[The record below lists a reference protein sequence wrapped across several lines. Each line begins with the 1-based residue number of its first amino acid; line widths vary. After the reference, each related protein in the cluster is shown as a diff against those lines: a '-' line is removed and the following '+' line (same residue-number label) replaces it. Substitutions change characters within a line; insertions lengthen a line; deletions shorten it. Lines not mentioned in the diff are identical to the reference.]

1 VKIKILKTSVRLY
14 TMDSPWK
21 VYIDLN
27 KQCRD
32 CIEESKTLDGILF
45 NGWLY
50 TLYLALRML
59 PPSPPSTQPFA
70 EIECYR
76 GVTGYHDNPSLGELV
91 CFNQLGSTSTDENVA
106 KDFTKDNGT
115 LYEMDR
121 IPAYALGIEGY
132 SYIPTEKEVLVLP
145 SSVFKVVSVKKE
157 KGVNITR
164 VKLANIQ

>member
-1 VKIKILKTSVRLY
+1 MEGVHRFKQTMQRLY
-14 TMDSPWK
+14 RREQDVGWNPIQWLA
-21 VYIDLN
+21 VYAISSTKDAAS
-27 KQCRD
+27 C
-32 CIEESKTLDGILF
+32 
-45 NGWLY
+45 
-50 TLYLALRML
+50 
-59 PPSPPSTQPFA
+59 PPSTQPFA